1 MKVETVRL
9 PVEILPHAAGL
20 PLPAY
25 MTAGAAGMDLH
36 AAVAEEVV
44 LEPGSVRLIPTGL
57 KVAVPEGYELQ
68 IRPRSG
74 LAARHG
80 IGLLNSPGTVDSDY
94 RGEIKVILINLGAAP
109 FTVRRG
115 DRIAQMVLCPIPR
128 IELVPV
134 PSLPETERGEGGFGH
149 TGIDQ

>member
-1 MKVETVRL
+1 MKKEIVQL
-9 PVEILPHAAGL
+9 PVEIMPHAAEL

-25 MTAGAAGMDLH
+25 MTAGAAGMDLY
-36 AAVAEEVV
+36 AAVMEDVI
-44 LEPGSVRLIPTGL
+44 LEPGTVRLIPTGL
-57 KVAVPEGYELQ
+57 KVAVPGGYELQ

-94 RGEIKVILINLGAAP
+94 RGEIKVILINLGTAP

-128 IELVPV
+128 IELVMTAT
-134 PSLPETERGEGGFGH
+134 LPETSRGEGGFGH
-149 TGIDQ
+149 TGID